1 MKILIVNPI
10 IYTSETRDIK
20 KVDTIKDTM
29 IYDLCL
35 GFKSLGID
43 VTLAAC
49 EDFKPAANE
58 DYPFE
63 IIWLKAK
70 LKKLCPVNS
79 LPFCPDIRRV
89 ISQNKYDLIITSEVF
104 SLNSLMLVLKSRKN
118 LIVWHELAKHNRIFK
133 GIASRVWYGVI
144 ARLFFRKALVV
155 PRSSEAKAFISKYCK
170 TVTDEI
176 IDHGV
181 NLEKFTPEEK
191 KQKQFAVSSQLISRK
206 QIDKIISAFCDFI
219 NTYDSEY
226 KLYIMGDG
234 DEKDNLIRQV
244 QKLGISDSVI
254 FTGKLNHAK
263 LTEILKNSQAMLV
276 YTRQDNNMVSI
287 VESIAVG
294 TPVVTTS
301 VPYNASYIRNNM
313 LGIVDDNWDK
323 EALKQII
330 STNLYIKNC
339 FDYRQSL
346 STESKADT
354 FLKIYNNE
362 KQRKR

>member
-1 MKILIVNPI
+1 MKVLIVNPI

-35 GFKSLGID
+35 GFKSLGVD

-70 LKKLCPVNS
+70 LKKICPVNS

-89 ISQNKYDLIITSEVF
+89 ISKNKYDLIITSEVF

-133 GIASRVWYGVI
+133 GIASKVWYGIV
-144 ARLFFRKALVV
+144 ARLFFSKALVV
-155 PRSSEAKAFISKYCK
+155 ARSIEAKAFISQYCK
-170 TVTDEI
+170 NVSDTI

-181 NLEKFTPEEK
+181 NLEKFTPEER

-234 DEKDNLIRQV
+234 DEKDNLVSQV
-244 QKLGISDSVI
+244 KALGISDSVI
-254 FTGKLNHAK
+254 FTGKLSHDK
-263 LTEILKNSQAMLV
+263 LTEILKNSKAMLV
-276 YTRQDNNMVSI
+276 YTRQDNNMVSV

-301 VPYNASYIRNNM
+301 VPYNATYIKEHQ

-330 STNLYIKNC
+330 STDMYIKKC

-346 STESKADT
+346 STLGKADA
-354 FLKIYNNE
+354 FLKIY
-362 KQRKR
+362 KHKK